1 MDETTEPKTAARE
14 KAEAHLASARQF
26 YVNQKMAGA
35 VAECQK
41 AVDTDPSFQI
51 AQDYLR
57 HTRQEKEEIEEE
69 ILKMRA
75 KIDALAY
82 DLMTDENLRER
93 NELARLCY
101 LVGQNEEARAEWE
114 WVVRYGTGN
123 AQESARKRL
132 WQYLQ
137 IMPITVAILAGGESR
152 RMGTDKAGL
161 EIGGMT
167 LLERTARLAL
177 AVNLPVL
184 VMGRARPDNW
194 PLPEVSFL
202 ADAEAGLGP
211 VGGLATALRHSQT
224 AVLALACDL
233 PLLMPDAVQ
242 WLISQAKL
250 QFAPSGLVALNSGQ
264 QEPLFSVYDVSC
276 LPLIEAR
283 LAAGQHSLRGVIK
296 AGNFAFADAPDW
308 VGAALANANTPEDWA
323 KIGTYHGET

>member
-1 MDETTEPKTAARE
+1 M
-14 KAEAHLASARQF
+14 
-26 YVNQKMAGA
+26 VGA

-41 AVDTDPSFQI
+41 AVDADPDFRE
-51 AQDYLR
+51 AREELEHALR
-57 HTRQEKEEIEEE
+57 EKKEIEEE
-69 ILKMRA
+69 IPEIRA
-75 KIDALAY
+75 KIDALTH

-93 NELARLCY
+93 NELARLCH
-101 LVGQNEEARAEWE
+101 LVGQNEEARVEWE

-123 AQESARKRL
+123 AQKSARKRL
-132 WQYLQ
+132 RQYLQ

-161 EIGGMT
+161 EIGGTT

-184 VMGRARPDNW
+184 VMGRARPDDW
-194 PLPEVSFL
+194 LLPEVSFL

-242 WLISQAKL
+242 WLISRAKL

-276 LPLIEAR
+276 LPLIEVR

-308 VGAALANANTPEDWA
+308 VAAQLANANTPEEWA
-323 KIGTYHGET
+323 KIGTYRGET